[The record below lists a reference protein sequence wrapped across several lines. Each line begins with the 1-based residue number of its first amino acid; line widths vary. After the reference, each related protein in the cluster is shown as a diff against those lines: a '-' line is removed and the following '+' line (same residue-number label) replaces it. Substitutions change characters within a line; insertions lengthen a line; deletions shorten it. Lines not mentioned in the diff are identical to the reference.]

1 MKTETHLKYAV
12 TLSAQQLSFLP
23 SRGKKTFILG
33 CIMPDIDML
42 SYLKGFF
49 VKPFFGHDWSNSRS
63 YIMNRA
69 ERLDKGRLSPFGLG
83 LLVHYICDAFTFAH
97 AGRFDKGLI
106 AHTAYEKSLERSF
119 YSPDFACCCPSPV
132 IGNAVAAD
140 TTAER
145 IEGLHRLYL
154 AQPPSEKNDT
164 FFIRLAAELCVEK
177 WKSGLAY
184 KEVP

>member
-23 SRGKKTFILG
+23 NKSKKAFVLG
-33 CIMPDIDML
+33 CIMPDVDML

-49 VKPFFGHDWSNSRS
+49 VKPFFGHDWGNSHS

-97 AGRFDKGLI
+97 AGRFNKGLI
-106 AHTAYEKSLERSF
+106 AHTAYEKSLNRSF
-119 YSPDFACCCPSPV
+119 YSSDVRSRPTGLSR
-132 IGNAVAAD
+132 AVAAD

-145 IEGLHRLYL
+145 IESLHRLYL
-154 AQPPSEKNDT
+154 TQPPSEKTDT
-164 FFIRLAAELCVEK
+164 FFIKFAAEMCVEK
-177 WKSGLAY
+177 WKSGLA
-184 KEVP
+184 